1 MTAMRCE
8 GNKRGEEMDR
18 SAPVMNRAIAIVG
31 RATLVVA
38 VLILGTPAA
47 HAAGVTYPTL
57 CNNGGMPVSGKVVL
71 TQDIICT
78 DAGGLGSGA
87 VNGLTVGAP
96 NTTIFLNGFSIKC
109 FDPRPSG
116 PLWGPLPAPN
126 SYKFS
131 CQGDFQIMGGFFADT
146 GIDTCGFSNVQIKG
160 PGMIQGFSV
169 GVRMRGRAP
178 TNTTGP
184 CGAGAANLTGPS
196 ANNVKVQKLNVT
208 GPDGLSDIS
217 DPLAGPR
224 PKSFGIL
231 ASNFIENPTTCP
243 NWDSDD
249 GHTHGN
255 EIFGS
260 SVENHVLGIA
270 LYNASRVNVHENF
283 VHDNNSAGESTTCPN
298 GICVTNS
305 GTNTTITDGDTII
318 STECGF
324 GQKCESHGI
333 VVCANTSDTATY
345 PPNGPAFACTT
356 GVSFRNKIQ
365 NNLVVDNAQNS
376 FGTSTA
382 PDKTDETNEQVDGG
396 LSLIGNALKND
407 VRNNTVLSNNGDGIS
422 VRNGADLNRFSSNT
436 SLMNSTTQTT
446 CVFDPIANTT
456 TCTPHFWDLTFRGA
470 GHNNIF
476 NSSNRCLTQS
486 PSNGWIPAGTCN
498 PNENTTWWQP

>member
-126 SYKFS
+126 SFKFS
-131 CQGDFQIMGGFFADT
+131 CQGDFQISGGFFADT

-208 GPDGLSDIS
+208 GPDGRSDIS
-217 DPLAGPR
+217 DHLDGPLQ
-224 PKSFGIL
+224 KSFGIM
-231 ASNFIENPTTCP
+231 ASNFIEDPTTCP

-260 SVENHVLGIA
+260 SVENHVLGVA

-283 VHDNNSAGESTTCPN
+283 VHDNNSAGGSTICPAPM
-298 GICVTNS
+298 IPCVTNS
-305 GTNTTITDGDTII
+305 GTTTTITDADTII

-333 VVCANTSDTATY
+333 VVCANFTPGDSR
-345 PPNGPAFACTT
+345 AFACTT
-356 GVSFRNKIQ
+356 GVSRRNKIQ

-376 FGTSTA
+376 FDSTNTA
-382 PDKTDETNEQVDGG
+382 PDATNEGTEQVDGG

-422 VRNGADLNRFSSNT
+422 VRNDADLNRFSSNT
-436 SLMNSTTQTT
+436 SLMNSTTQS
-446 CVFDPIANTT
+446 CVVIGLTT
-456 TCTPHFWDLTFRGA
+456 TCTPRFWDLTFRGA
-470 GHNNIF
+470 GPNNIF

-486 PSNGWIPAGTCN
+486 PSSGAIPTGTCN
-498 PNENTTWWQP
+498 PNENTTWQP

>member
-1 MTAMRCE
+1 
-8 GNKRGEEMDR
+8 
-18 SAPVMNRAIAIVG
+18 MNRAIAVVG

-38 VLILGTPAA
+38 VLILGAPAA
-47 HAAGVTYPTL
+47 HADGVTYPTT
-57 CNNGGMPVSGKVVL
+57 CNNNGFPVTGKVVL

-78 DAGGLGSGA
+78 DLTGAGN
-87 VNGLTVGAP
+87 VNGLTVGGP

-116 PLWGPLPAPN
+116 PDHPTVN

-131 CQGDFQIMGGFFADT
+131 CQGDFQISGGFFADT

-178 TNTTGP
+178 TNTSGP
-184 CGAGAANLTGPS
+184 CGQGAANLTGPS

-243 NWDSDD
+243 TWDSDD

-283 VHDNNSAGESTTCPN
+283 VHDNNSAGESTICPI
-298 GICVTNS
+298 GIACVTNT
-305 GTNTTITDGDTII
+305 GTTTTITDGDTII
-318 STECGF
+318 STDCGF

-333 VVCANTSDTATY
+333 VVCANFAAGDSR
-345 PPNGPAFACTT
+345 AFACTT

-376 FGTSTA
+376 FGSSTA
-382 PDKTDETNEQVDGG
+382 PDQTNEGAEQVDGG

-422 VRNGADLNRFSSNT
+422 VRNDADMNRFSSNT
-436 SLMNSTTQTT
+436 SLMNSTTQS
-446 CVFDPIANTT
+446 CVVSGTTT
-456 TCTPHFWDLTFRGA
+456 TCTPRFWDLTFRGA
-470 GHNNIF
+470 GANNIF

-486 PSNGWIPAGTCN
+486 PSQPVSATMPAIPAGTCN
-498 PNENTTWWQP
+498 ANENTTWWQP

>member
-1 MTAMRCE
+1 
-8 GNKRGEEMDR
+8 MDR
-18 SAPVMNRAIAIVG
+18 SAPGMNRAIAVVG
-31 RATLVVA
+31 RATVVVA

-47 HAAGVTYPTL
+47 HATGVTYPTL
-57 CNNGGMPVSGKVVL
+57 CNNGGVPVSGKVVL
-71 TQDIICT
+71 TQDIICM
-78 DAGGLGSGA
+78 DIGAGN

-109 FDPRPSG
+109 VDPRPSG
-116 PLWGPLPAPN
+116 PDHPTVN

-131 CQGDFQIMGGFFADT
+131 CQGDFQISGGFFADT

-160 PGMIQGFSV
+160 AGMIQGFSV

-231 ASNFIENPTTCP
+231 ASNFIESPTTCSS
-243 NWDSDD
+243 WDSDD

-283 VHDNNSAGESTTCPN
+283 VHDNNSGGESTICPI
-298 GICVTNS
+298 GITCVTNT
-305 GTNTTITDGDTII
+305 GTTTTITDGDTII
-318 STECGF
+318 TTECGF

-333 VVCANTSDTATY
+333 VVCANFASGDSR
-345 PPNGPAFACTT
+345 AFACTT

-382 PDKTDETNEQVDGG
+382 PAKTNETNEQVDGG

-422 VRNGADLNRFSSNT
+422 VRNDADLNRFSSNT

-470 GHNNIF
+470 GLNNIF

-486 PSNGWIPAGTCN
+486 PSSGAIPTGTCN